1 MLPRHNTQRDLFE
14 MDQRIQAIPSSLRRE
29 IVRLI
34 ESLLAEAVG
43 ARGAETQSEDRAT
56 KTKED
61 AHEQDHA

>member
-56 KTKED
+56 KED